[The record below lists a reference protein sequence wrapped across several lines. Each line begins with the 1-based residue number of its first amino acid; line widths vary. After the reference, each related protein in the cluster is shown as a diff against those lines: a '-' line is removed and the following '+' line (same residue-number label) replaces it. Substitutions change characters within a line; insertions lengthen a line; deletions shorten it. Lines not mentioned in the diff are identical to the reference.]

1 MWQNCQRP
9 KLWLS
14 GSGLTLLVLARH
26 ILAVWLSIY
35 STPSMICVDGRS
47 SGSTLP
53 KSAST
58 SWPKSSPLRPAQYPK
73 EGSMLIWATIED
85 DLILEEGL
93 NGDGKPTAVDLFCCC
108 GGLYEDTKW
117 M

>member
-1 MWQNCQRP
+1 VQSQ
-9 KLWLS
+9 
-14 GSGLTLLVLARH
+14 
-26 ILAVWLSIY
+26 
-35 STPSMICVDGRS
+35 
-47 SGSTLP
+47 
-53 KSAST
+53 
-58 SWPKSSPLRPAQYPK
+58 K
-73 EGSMLIWATIED
+73 EGIKMLSWATIED

>member
-1 MWQNCQRP
+1 M
-9 KLWLS
+9 
-14 GSGLTLLVLARH
+14 
-26 ILAVWLSIY
+26 
-35 STPSMICVDGRS
+35 
-47 SGSTLP
+47 LP
-53 KSAST
+53 KSASN
-58 SWPKSSPLRPAQYPK
+58 SWHKSSPLRPVQSQK
-73 EGSMLIWATIED
+73 EGIKMLSWATIED